1 MTLVPN
7 FTYNPHVERNQKQ
20 LGFTGKDLDG
30 KRGNMTMEA
39 VIEAMDEGRVEIL
52 PPLVVIAPPEVT
64 KTTLITDHSKLKGVH
79 PDLVGLVNEL
89 SQHSKTKFSVI
100 EGLRTKER
108 QAALVRA
115 GASKTSNSRHLT
127 GHAVDLWPQDANGK
141 NLPSD
146 AAFTRGSPAARAA
159 SEALWAGLREISV
172 LAKQIAKERGVLLE
186 WGGDWGWDAPHFQL
200 NRKAYPA

>member
-1 MTLVPN
+1 MTIKPN
-7 FTYNPHVERNQKQ
+7 FTYNKHIEEVQRQ

-39 VIEAMDEGRVEIL
+39 LIEAADGGRVQVL

-89 SQHSKTKFSVI
+89 SQRSKVKFSVI

-127 GHAVDLWPQDANGK
+127 GHAVDLWPLDANGK

-146 AAFTRGSPAARAA
+146 AAFPRGSAVAQAA
-159 SEALWAGLREISV
+159 SNALWAGLRQIAAE
-172 LAKQIAKERGVLLE
+172 AKVIAKERGVLLE

-200 NRKAYPA
+200 NRKVYPA